1 LLEKIKKRNLSV
13 GYIPTTKKI
22 VLGVNELH
30 FIEGIP
36 LSFFFFFL
44 ILSLILL
51 EKAYQAMGTG
61 L

>member
-36 LSFFFFFL
+36 LSFFFFL

>member
-22 VLGVNELH
+22 VLGVNELY
-30 FIEGIP
+30 FIGGIP

-44 ILSLILL
+44 IFISKLAR
-51 EKAYQAMGTG
+51 KNR
-61 L
+61 